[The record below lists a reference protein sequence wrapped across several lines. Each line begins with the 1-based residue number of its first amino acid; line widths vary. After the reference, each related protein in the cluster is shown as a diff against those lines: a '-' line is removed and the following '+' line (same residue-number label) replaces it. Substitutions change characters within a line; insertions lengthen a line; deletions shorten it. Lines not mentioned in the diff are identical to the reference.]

1 MMVEEGEHTTETV
14 MLGCACACDIAARA
28 TATPNPVLHIVF
40 LPGKTCPVPSSGHS
54 TLQGVTQHP
63 NGATNLSFA
72 HINIPFPFRFTRHFH
87 RGNAA
92 LCGPLETMLR
102 ALAGFAL
109 LAAAGASI
117 RRDYTIRGAIEVD
130 TNENTIFLFQS
141 KLYLIENIPC
151 YYSEH
156 AGIWD
161 PAYANASY
169 ARIRDFATGALI
181 TNVSSSIGFGF
192 VSAFVDEHPPTG
204 GPPVLWLFGS
214 ACNRCPHPKAGPQGC
229 VSPRTVQWWRATDAT
244 LTNFTTG
251 VAGGTAPTYNVE
263 VARVTS
269 SPQQQAAV
277 GLPPHNYVMILEIKP
292 TLFLLNNAVDGDLSS
307 GWFPIPGVNN
317 DFGCPSG
324 GPSIRFSPL
333 DQYYYAIEGGTHVE
347 LVRTRDFQTWER
359 SPNAPFLEP
368 SEADA
373 QVAPFAGF
381 PAVAAQRLF
390 PPMSGDNWTK
400 WDHNSNDADVCCMT
414 TDPAF
419 ATQAYVVYGAGT
431 QGGAPKPPLTKANHC
446 ANVVATANMSLPALL
461 ARHFE
466 P

>member
-1 MMVEEGEHTTETV
+1 M
-14 MLGCACACDIAARA
+14 
-28 TATPNPVLHIVF
+28 
-40 LPGKTCPVPSSGHS
+40 
-54 TLQGVTQHP
+54 
-63 NGATNLSFA
+63 
-72 HINIPFPFRFTRHFH
+72 
-87 RGNAA
+87 
-92 LCGPLETMLR
+92 
-102 ALAGFAL
+102 
-109 LAAAGASI
+109 
-117 RRDYTIRGAIEVD
+117 D

-161 PAYANASY
+161 PAYANASFVAPRPPSCSSSCRVPSLSRLPDCFLSFLSPLSSRSCPVFGYKNLKPLVWPLAGSRCFPVAPECAPFNRHCLASRVAGSAHLIVLRAVSLTFWPHIPGNALCLRY

-251 VAGGTAPTYNVE
+251 VAAGTAPTYNVE

-347 LVRTRDFQTWER
+347 LVRTRDFQTW
-359 SPNAPFLEP
+359 
-368 SEADA
+368 
-373 QVAPFAGF
+373 
-381 PAVAAQRLF
+381 
-390 PPMSGDNWTK
+390 
-400 WDHNSNDADVCCMT
+400 
-414 TDPAF
+414 
-419 ATQAYVVYGAGT
+419 
-431 QGGAPKPPLTKANHC
+431 
-446 ANVVATANMSLPALL
+446 
-461 ARHFE
+461 
-466 P
+466 